1 MKRFIAIL
9 LCASLL
15 FMPVAAHAD
24 GSGNIDNGGGG
35 MGNGTKGNIW
45 HGDDGV
51 RVTVVRASDN
61 KPVST
66 PIDLTKYNEK
76 NVQYYFKKDKL
87 LYRSG
92 SQLQAYCGNY
102 KCVHPSKAMPKI
114 ISDSGNAN
122 LAAIKKY
129 FCASETVKKIAQMI
143 GTTYEKLTDG
153 QYKLLLEP
161 VAYFYFQGYKYAM
174 TATEAAKYDE
184 ALAGGLRRKMVSL
197 THQQLPLSMF
207 LQHSDMGYPAY
218 SGSTRRPQTDA
229 VILHEL
235 GLGIVYFKDGP
246 HPNPKPVGYDAT
258 YRTNTDVI
266 TSVTLD
272 TDSEIDPDSP
282 AKVTFHILGSTYT
295 RTEVV
300 VPEGRNQLV
309 WVKWH
314 TPSTPQTIKITVTA
328 SKGTLEDNVVNA
340 HIVALTEKTPPDPTA
355 TDRND
360 SFKVPDAPA
369 QITGASNTW
378 SVWSARWIA
387 DWEWEEHWVW
397 EKHKGWSSG
406 GEWVDK
412 GKWVDEGYW
421 EYDRTAYRA
430 ILSADMNLMPDDKDP
445 TAQGK
450 VMKSGY
456 GVKIKISSGMRTSAS
471 TRNITGAQ
479 TAVTYFPEFSYSA
492 YWRVLDRMTNGLSSP
507 FAFKT
512 NEYSTYDRRVH
523 FTPVWYPDGKYAAYT
538 VLEDAW
544 TPAGMLSVKLT
555 DDVTID
561 GSVYDDWHV
570 GPKLVG

>member
-314 TPSTPQTIKITVTA
+314 TPSTPQTIKITVTTN
-328 SKGTLEDNVVNA
+328 KGNLEDNAVNA

-369 QITGASNTW
+369 QITSASNTW
-378 SVWSARWIA
+378 SVWSARWIS

-512 NEYSTYDRRVH
+512 NEYSTYGRRVH

-544 TPAGMLSVKLT
+544 TPAGMLSAKLT

>member
-360 SFKVPDAPA
+360 GFKVPNAPA
-369 QITGASNTW
+369 QITSASNTW

-397 EKHKGWSSG
+397 KEHKGWSSG

-412 GKWVDEGYW
+412 GKWVDEGSW

-450 VMKSGY
+450 TMKSGY
-456 GVKIKISSGMRTSAS
+456 GVKIDIASKMKTSSSS
-471 TRNITGAQ
+471 RNITGAQ
-479 TAVTYFPEFSYSA
+479 TAVTYFPEFEYKT
-492 YWRVLDRMTNGLSSP
+492 YWRVLDRITDGLSAS
-507 FAFKT
+507 FEFKT
-512 NEYSTYDRRVH
+512 NKYSTYGRRVH
-523 FTPVWYPDGKYAAYT
+523 FTPLWYPDGTYT
-538 VLEDAW
+538 VYTYLEDAW
-544 TPAGMLSVKLT
+544 TPAGMLSANLSDYVMIK
-555 DDVTID
+555 
-561 GSVYDDWHV
+561 GNVYDDWHV
-570 GPKLVG
+570 GPQLMK